1 MVTSTLTNTA
11 PAPDRFGLAG
21 RPRQV
26 LALYATVLAAAIAL
40 ITGGLLI
47 PGPVPGDAP
56 LSVFGGLGVAAA
68 VVAGG
73 QLARLR
79 FRLGRGT
86 VSVSWGEAAFIIGS
100 ALVPPGWLPLATF
113 AGAAGAWL
121 LISWLSD
128 HRSIAD
134 IVHLAA
140 SLTVGAAGAAAVS
153 TLVGAGSGAGDTR
166 WLAGMV
172 AGACAYLV
180 ITLGLATLTLALHR
194 DASAGQILGR
204 ALNAKIPML
213 VGNVLIALLGLWVLL
228 REPLWLL
235 AFPPALW
242 LLQRTYRHHLVA
254 EEERRVWAA
263 FAKATAALPGVVEA
277 DVVTAGLSGAMD
289 VFGARRVEIELRR
302 PGGGLRRYYE
312 DAPGQDVAASG
323 LPGPVIT
330 RTMTVAG
337 TTVGELTVW
346 LSEPTLPVTR
356 DELAVSAYGDAL
368 AGALHDAASHER
380 LVQLEA
386 RVARD
391 DVQDQLTGL
400 LNRSALLGDGD
411 RALRAV
417 ARERHVGLMLVDLRR
432 FREVNDTL
440 GHRSGDEVL
449 TVIAQRI
456 TDLARDG
463 ELVARIGDDEFAVL
477 MPAVLALTDSASRL
491 QEAPNPLPQVV
502 RRARDLAEQIA
513 RPMEVASVRL
523 SVEASVGVVV
533 SRAGLGDAAELI
545 RRAGLALQHAKDL
558 GLTVGTYDSARDLG
572 STDRLALLAELRDAL
587 EVTDQIVLALQPAV
601 DLETGAPTGVE
612 ALTRWKHP
620 RRGQLSPGEFIPMVE
635 RSELLGAFTRYVL
648 DRSLAAAASWA
659 RAGFDLPVSV
669 NISARSLLDPT
680 LPAQV
685 ADLLRRNHTPPDQL
699 VLEITESVAVS
710 DLEIVDEVLAGLRD
724 TGVQLSVDDFGTGYS
739 SLTFL
744 TRVCVDEL
752 KVDRS
757 FVDGMIDSPAA
768 EAAVRGAVELGGR
781 LGARV
786 VAEGVE
792 TAEQRV
798 ALIELGCTV
807 AQGYHFCQPL
817 PDDKIVYALR
827 QLAEAAPAKIVPLR
841 ADDAS

>member
-1 MVTSTLTNTA
+1 MTSSLTTTA
-11 PAPDRFGLAG
+11 PPPDRFGLVG

-26 LALYATVLAAAIAL
+26 LALYATVLCAALVLIAI
-40 ITGGLLI
+40 GLLT
-47 PGPVPGDAP
+47 PGAAPDGAP
-56 LSVFGGLGVAAA
+56 LSVLGGLGVAAA

-113 AGAAGAWL
+113 VGAAGAWL

-153 TLVGAGSGAGDTR
+153 TLVTSGARTGDTR
-166 WLAGMV
+166 HLVGLV

-194 DASAGQILGR
+194 DASAGQILSR

-213 VGNVLIALLGLWVLL
+213 VGNVLIALLGLWVLI

-242 LLQRTYRHHLVA
+242 LLQRTYRYHLVA

-277 DVVTAGLSGAMD
+277 DVVRAGLRGAMD

-302 PGGGLRRYYE
+302 PGGTMRRYYE

-330 RTMTVAG
+330 RSMSVAG
-337 TTVGELTVW
+337 TAIGELTVW

-380 LVQLEA
+380 LVELEA

-391 DVQDQLTGL
+391 DVLDQLTGL

-417 ARERHVGLMLVDLRR
+417 ARERHVALMLLDLRR

-449 TVIAQRI
+449 TVIAERI
-456 TDLARDG
+456 TDLARAG
-463 ELVARIGDDEFAVL
+463 ELVARIGDDEYALL

-502 RRARDLAEQIA
+502 RRARDLADQLA
-513 RPMEVASVRL
+513 QPMEVAGVRL
-523 SVEASVGVVV
+523 SVEAAVGVVV
-533 SRAGLGDAAELI
+533 SRAGMGDMAELI

-558 GLTVGTYDSARDLG
+558 GVTVGTYDSARDLG

-587 EVTDQIVLALQPAV
+587 QATDQIVLALQPAV

-620 RRGQLSPGEFIPMVE
+620 RRGQLPPGEFIPMIE
-635 RSELLGAFTRYVL
+635 RSELLGEFTRYIL
-648 DRSLAAAASWA
+648 DRSLASAAGWA

-685 ADLLRRNHTPPDQL
+685 AEVLRRHHMPASQL

-710 DLEIVDEVLAGLRD
+710 DQEIVDEVLAGLRE

-781 LGARV
+781 LNARV

-807 AQGYHFCQPL
+807 AQGYHFCKPL
-817 PDDKIVYALR
+817 PADKIVYALR